1 MVIKMAKQTETTNEE
16 IVSSAVEQEEVM
28 SQSDIEITLP
38 VYLDD
43 PRYFFWLTSDY
54 RIYATLIAMT
64 EDDIKLANEQN
75 MVEVES
81 SVFFKANANLVYKD
95 GKLSEFQPEIVEAE
109 KRYYIE
115 VDNENY
121 ITACHVAIGQPAID
135 HAISLNITEITED
148 QYISIGQDSQYIDGK
163 IVKGPPKTVVLSPEA
178 LKAIVESLTKIASE
192 KISIYT
198 DATDPE
204 LVDTVDPAD
213 VAKLTAWKKYRI
225 ALTKVTA
232 DNQKLPVQPE

>member
-1 MVIKMAKQTETTNEE
+1 MIKMAEEINVNAAETTQ
-16 IVSSAVEQEEVM
+16 SAPEPI
-28 SQSDIEITLP
+28 SPI
-38 VYLDD
+38 YLDD
-43 PRYFFWLTSDY
+43 PRYFLWLTEEK
-54 RIYATLIAMT
+54 RVYATLIAMT
-64 EDDIKLANEQN
+64 EDDIKMAAENN
-75 MVEVES
+75 MVEVDS
-81 SVFFKANANLVYKD
+81 SVLFKATANSVYKN
-95 GKLSEFQPEIVEAE
+95 GVLSEYQPEIFEQE

-121 ITACHVAIGQPAID
+121 IIACHVAIGRPAID

-148 QYISIGQDSQYIDGK
+148 QYTSIGQDSQYIDGK

-178 LKAIVESLTKIASE
+178 LKAIIESLTKMASE

-213 VAKLTAWKKYRI
+213 VAKLTEWKKYRI

-232 DNQKLPVQPE
+232 DNQKLPVRPE